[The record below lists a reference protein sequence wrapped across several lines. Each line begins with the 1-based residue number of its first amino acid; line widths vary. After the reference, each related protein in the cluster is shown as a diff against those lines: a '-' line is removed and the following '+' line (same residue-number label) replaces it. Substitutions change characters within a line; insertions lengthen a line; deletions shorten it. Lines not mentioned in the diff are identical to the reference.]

1 MIDFLITYFSDGI
14 NFIESINWFFISYF
28 FVINSIYIILVGV
41 SFFYIRRQ
49 QKYFTVFDLEG
60 LFQSDLYKSISILTP
75 AYNEEVN
82 IIDSVEALLQLQYP
96 DFEVVVINDGST
108 DNTLGKLKSHFE
120 LYSVQVP
127 EDLPIEHKPIRNVYR
142 SRRYEYLIVVDKE
155 NGQKADALN
164 AGINVSTKE
173 LLCSIDADSILDPD
187 VLKKMLR
194 AFIENDKLI
203 AAGGIVRIAN
213 GCTIENYIVKEVN
226 VSKNYL
232 ARVQTVEYLRS
243 FLFGRVGWDFF
254 DSLLIISGAFGVF
267 DRQAVI
273 EVKGYAHDTVGEDM
287 ELIVRLHRRF
297 REKNKNYSI
306 KFLPEPVCWTEV
318 PENWNDL
325 SKQRNRWQRGLADS
339 LWRHKKMLFN
349 SSYGRLGLLAMPYFV
364 FIELLGPVIE
374 IAGYTY
380 FLGLLITG
388 NLNETFALLFIT
400 VAILLGVILSISA
413 LICEETIFRR
423 YPTGKNISILT
434 LFAFIENFGYRQI
447 HAWWRFKG
455 VLDFIKG
462 KKHWGDM
469 VRLGLDQSDGSIIRK
484 DNLGKVNLAEKLK
497 LAGYRFT
504 LFFIPGLLMLLI
516 INVLVQFNALPEF
529 FAIPLFKSVP

>member
-1 MIDFLITYFSDGI
+1 MIDLIITYLNDGI
-14 NFIESINWFFISYF
+14 NFIESINWLFIGYF
-28 FVINSIYIILVGV
+28 LVVNSIYIVLVWV
-41 SFFYIRRQ
+41 SFFYIRKQ
-49 QKYFTVFDLEG
+49 QKYFKVFDLEG

-96 DFEVVVINDGST
+96 DFEVIVINDGST
-108 DNTLGKLKSHFE
+108 DNTLGNLISHFE
-120 LYSVQVP
+120 LYPAHVP
-127 EDLPIEHKPIRNVYR
+127 GDLAIDHKPIRNFYR
-142 SRRYEYLIVVDKE
+142 SHRYDYLIVIDKE

-164 AGINVSTKE
+164 AGINISTKE

-232 ARVQTVEYLRS
+232 ARVQTIEYLRS
-243 FLFGRVGWDFF
+243 FLFGRVGWDYFN
-254 DSLLIISGAFGVF
+254 SLLIISGAFGVF
-267 DRQAVI
+267 DRKAVI
-273 EVKGYAHDTVGEDM
+273 EVNGYANDTVGEDM

-297 REKNKNYSI
+297 REKKRKYNI

-325 SKQRNRWQRGLADS
+325 ARQRNRWQRGLADS

-349 SSYGRLGLLAMPYFV
+349 PSYGRLGLITMPYFV
-364 FIELLGPVIE
+364 FIELFGPVIE
-374 IAGYTY
+374 IAGYSY
-380 FLGLLITG
+380 FFGLLITG
-388 NLNETFALLFIT
+388 NLNETFTLLFFT
-400 VAILLGVILSISA
+400 VAILFGVILSISA

-423 YPTGKNISILT
+423 YPSGKNIAVLT
-434 LFAFIENFGYRQI
+434 LYALIENFGYRQI
-447 HAWWRFKG
+447 HSWWRFKG
-455 VLDFIKG
+455 VIDFIKG
-462 KKHWGDM
+462 NKQWGNM
-469 VRLGLDQSDGSIIRK
+469 VRLGLDQSDSSNKKNRI
-484 DNLGKVNLAEKLK
+484 NLEIAEKLK
-497 LAGYRFT
+497 LFGYRFT
-504 LFFIPGLLMLLI
+504 LFFIPALLI
-516 INVLVQFNALPEF
+516 LLVVNVLVQINALPEVF
-529 FAIPLFKSVP
+529 DIPLFDSLP